1 LNIDS
6 IDTGIETSPQYESFA
21 QNTTMASTHKS
32 GFNMVPNR
40 HQDDVLSS
48 EPHLL
53 NGEQNDGNDV
63 NGEKKKKKKKNK
75 NKNKKKNNDGS

>member
-1 LNIDS
+1 
-6 IDTGIETSPQYESFA
+6 
-21 QNTTMASTHKS
+21 
-32 GFNMVPNR
+32 MVPNR
-40 HQDDVLSS
+40 HDDVLSS

-53 NGEQNDGNDV
+53 NGAQNDGNDV